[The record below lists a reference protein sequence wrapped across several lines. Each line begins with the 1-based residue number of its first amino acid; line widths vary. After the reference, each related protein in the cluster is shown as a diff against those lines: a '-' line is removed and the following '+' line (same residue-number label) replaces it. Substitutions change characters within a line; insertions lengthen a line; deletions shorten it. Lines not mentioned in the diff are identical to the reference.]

1 MLKSYFSSIVSVRST
16 PLWEK
21 REDPDPDLYLWPM
34 DPDPGGL
41 KTCGS
46 CWSESGS
53 PTFHALLLQFIN
65 QSRGFYFLFRN
76 VKPAFQ
82 KLGLYGGLAYT
93 GLFYIL
99 ARGKEP
105 WTFKH
110 GVSPL
115 TISLCTSVADPWHFG
130 TNTDPRIHNNNIRIR
145 LRIRMLLFSSATF
158 KMATKKNIAY
168 YFFNLHL
175 LHFSILKS

>member
-1 MLKSYFSSIVSVRST
+1 MLNPIIQALFQSAQQLY
-16 PLWEK
+16 EK
-21 REDPDPDLYLWPM
+21 RER
-34 DPDPGGL
+34 
-41 KTCGS
+41 
-46 CWSESGS
+46 SGS
-53 PTFHALLLQFIN
+53 VPLTNGSASGSWRPKNMRILLIRIPSTACSIIQFIN
-65 QSRGFYFLFRN
+65 QSKGFYFLFRN

-115 TISLCTSVADPWHFG
+115 TIGLCLGSGSGSIEGDQKT
-130 TNTDPRIHNNNIRIR
+130 I
-145 LRIRMLLFSSATF
+145 FSSF
-158 KMATKKNIAY
+158 QECIFVRN
-168 YFFNLHL
+168 
-175 LHFSILKS
+175 